1 VGDTTDT
8 APTYAADIRP
18 LFREA
23 DRDAM
28 VGVFDLWEYEDVKG
42 NADRILERLE
52 DGTMPCD
59 GGWPDDDVSRFA
71 AWIRGGM
78 QL

>member
-1 VGDTTDT
+1 MMVADA
-8 APTYAADIRP
+8 APTYAADIKP
-18 LFREA
+18 LFRET

-28 VGVFDLWEYEDVKG
+28 VDAFDLWEYEDVRE

-59 GGWPDDDVSRFA
+59 GAWPDEDIALFA
-71 AWIRGGM
+71 AWIADGM
-78 QL
+78 QD